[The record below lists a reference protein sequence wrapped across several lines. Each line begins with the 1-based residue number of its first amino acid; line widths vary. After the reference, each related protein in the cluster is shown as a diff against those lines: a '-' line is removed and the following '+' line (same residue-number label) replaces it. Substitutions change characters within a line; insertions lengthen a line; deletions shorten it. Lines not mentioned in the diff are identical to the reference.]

1 MSGPAPPPRERFG
14 AVSPKSAE
22 GPSRTNVAPKAA
34 EDPSRTKADWLTTPL
49 QFLKGV
55 GPRKAADFARAGLH
69 TVEDLLYRFPLRYE
83 DRSRLQPIASL
94 REGHTVSIVGDV
106 ITCGL
111 RGTRRPGLRIF
122 EALLRDAS
130 GTVRIAWFNS
140 AFLKDQIRAGIRL
153 VVYGTFERNQ
163 YSGLQIT
170 NPQFEVVEADEV
182 ETLHTGRIV
191 PVYERARSITPKM
204 QRRLVA
210 DALAHLPA
218 ELPDPL
224 PNEVRARLQLPAR
237 AAALTAT
244 HFPPADTS
252 LDELNRFR
260 TPAQRRLI
268 LEEFF
273 RFQVGLLL
281 RRREADAERK
291 PHTIQVDERIR
302 EALRA
307 VLPFRLTAAQRQ
319 VLKEIGEDMKRPQP
333 MNRLLQGDVG
343 AGKTIVAVLAAMLA
357 MENGLQVAFMAPT
370 EILAEQHFQTLQR
383 LLGATRFRVALMTG
397 SVPAATRRHLTRQVA
412 DGQIDLVVGTHALV
426 QETTTF
432 KALGLAIVDEQHRF
446 GVLQR
451 ATLRAKG
458 LGADMLVMTATPIP
472 RTLALTTYGDLDVS
486 SIRELPPGRQPIRT
500 IAKPGS
506 RRDEIYRFVRDEL
519 EQGRQAYVV
528 YPIIEESEKVDLR
541 AATEMADTLAHE
553 VFPAFRVA
561 LLHGRMKQDAKDRV
575 MRAFAAGDIHVLVST
590 TVVEVGVD
598 VPNATVMLVE
608 HAERFG
614 LAQLHQL
621 RGRVG
626 RGVHQSSC
634 VLVYE
639 YPLSDQARDRLK
651 VMTETTDGFLI
662 AEKDLELRGF
672 GDLSGTRQSGMPAL
686 RLGDL
691 RRDHALMVL
700 ARDEAVRWLA
710 SHPDGP
716 RLEELKKSWVERFG
730 LVEVG

>member
-1 MSGPAPPPRERFG
+1 MSD
-14 AVSPKSAE
+14 SA
-22 GPSRTNVAPKAA
+22 A
-34 EDPSRTKADWLTTPL
+34 WLATPL

-69 TVEDLLYRFPLRYE
+69 SVEDLLYRFPRRYE
-83 DRSRLQPIASL
+83 DRSRLQSIASL
-94 REGHTVSIVGDV
+94 REGQTVSISGDV

-111 RGTRRPGLRIF
+111 RGTRRPGFRIF
-122 EALLRDAS
+122 EALMRDAS
-130 GTVRIAWFNS
+130 GTVRLAWFNS
-140 AFLKDQIRAGIRL
+140 AFLKDQIRAGQRL

-163 YSGLQIT
+163 FSGLQIT
-170 NPQFEVVEADEV
+170 NPQFEVVEADEI

-191 PVYERARSITPKM
+191 PIYERARSITPKM
-204 QRRLVA
+204 QRKLVA
-210 DALAHLPA
+210 EALDPLGADLADPLPAEMRARLHLPA
-218 ELPDPL
+218 RHDAL
-224 PNEVRARLQLPAR
+224 RLA
-237 AAALTAT
+237 
-244 HFPPADTS
+244 HFPPVEAP

-260 TPAQRRLI
+260 SAAQRRLI

-281 RRREADAERK
+281 RRREAGAERK
-291 PHTIQVDERIR
+291 AHTIRVDDRIR
-302 EALRA
+302 EALRG
-307 VLPFRLTAAQRQ
+307 VLPFKLTAGQRAA
-319 VLKEIGEDMKRPQP
+319 LKQIGEDMQRPQP

-343 AGKTIVAVLAAMLA
+343 AGKTIVAVLAAVLA
-357 MENGLQVAFMAPT
+357 MENGLQAAFMAPT
-370 EILAEQHFQTLQR
+370 EILAEQHAQTIRR
-383 LLGATRFRVALMTG
+383 LLSGTRFRVELVTG
-397 SVPAATRRHLTRQVA
+397 GVPAATRKHVARQIA
-412 DGQIDLVVGTHALV
+412 AGQVDLVIGTHALV
-426 QETTTF
+426 QESTAF
-432 KALGLAIVDEQHRF
+432 HALGLAIIDEQHRF

-458 LGADMLVMTATPIP
+458 LRPDMLVMTATPIP

-486 SIRELPPGRQPIRT
+486 SIRDLPPGRQPVRT

-506 RRDEIYRFVRDEL
+506 RRDEIHAFVRGEL
-519 EQGRQAYVV
+519 EAGRQAYVI

-575 MRAFAAGDIHVLVST
+575 MRAFASGEIHLLVST

-626 RGVHQSSC
+626 RGGHQSTC
-634 VLVYE
+634 ILVYE
-639 YPLSDQARDRLK
+639 YPISEQAQDRLK
-651 VMTETTDGFLI
+651 VMTDTTDGFLI

-691 RRDHALMVL
+691 RRDHALMAQ
-700 ARDEAVRWLA
+700 AREEASTWLA
-710 SHPDGP
+710 SHPDGE
-716 RLEELKKSWVERFG
+716 RLDELKRTWIERFG
-730 LVEVG
+730 LVQVG